1 MSENI
6 PFEAPGNPLYRE
18 IFPAGKRSER
28 AIVSICSANSYVLRA
43 ALDRAARA
51 GRAALIEATANQV
64 DQNGG
69 YTGMTP
75 ADFVAFVEE
84 LAAQAGFPK
93 ERLVLGGDHLGPLV
107 WRAEEEHSAMD
118 KAETLVRAYVKAGFT
133 KIHLDTSMRLAND
146 DPDRPF
152 PPEVAAR
159 RSARLLAACEAAWE
173 ERKRDVP
180 SSPAPVYVIGSEVPV
195 PGGTV
200 SDEALSV
207 TSVAD
212 FENVV
217 RIFSQAFHQAGL
229 DAALARVVAVVVQP
243 GVEFGNADVHEY
255 DPAAARPLMEAL
267 SQHPGLV
274 FEGHST
280 DYQTREALHA
290 MARDG
295 VVIQKVGPALTF
307 ALREGLYALAQIEEL
322 LAEEGEETSHF
333 LQVLDQAMLERPKYW
348 QPYYHGTAKAQSR
361 ERVFGLSDR
370 CRYYLSDPNV
380 HAALQLLVKNLARK
394 ERTYP
399 LLSQFLPVQYEKVRT
414 GKLANDPEALLIDK
428 VGCVIDSYIF

>member
-1 MSENI
+1 MSATI
-6 PFEAPGNPLYRE
+6 VREAAQNPLYHE
-18 IFPAGKRSER
+18 LFPGGKRAAQ

-43 ALDRAARA
+43 ALERAARA
-51 GRAALIEATANQV
+51 GRPALIEATANQV

-75 ADFVAFVEE
+75 QDFVRFVEE
-84 LAAQAGFPK
+84 IAEQMHFPK
-93 ERLVLGGDHLGPLV
+93 DRLVLGGDHLGPLV
-107 WRAEEEHSAMD
+107 WRSEEERTAMD
-118 KAETLVRAYVKAGFT
+118 KAETLVRAYVGAGFT
-133 KIHLDTSMRLAND
+133 KIHLDTSMRLKDD
-146 DPDRPF
+146 DPERPF

-159 RSARLLAACEAAWE
+159 RTTRLLAACEAAWQ
-173 ERKRDVP
+173 ERRARVP
-180 SSPAPVYVIGSEVPV
+180 SAPAPVYVIGSEVPV

-217 RIFSQAFHQAGL
+217 RIFSQAFRDAGL
-229 DAALARVVAVVVQP
+229 DEALSRVVAVVVQP

-255 DPAAARPLMEAL
+255 DACAARALMEAL
-267 SQHPGLV
+267 AHHPGLV

-280 DYQTREALHA
+280 DYQTREALHD

-307 ALREGLYALAQIEEL
+307 ALREGLYALSKIEEL
-322 LAEEGEETSHF
+322 LAEDGEETSQF
-333 LQVLDQAMLERPKYW
+333 LHTLEQAMLEEPKYW
-348 QPYYHGTAKAQSR
+348 QAYYRGTPKSQAR
-361 ERVFGLSDR
+361 ERIFGQSDR
-370 CRYYLSDPNV
+370 CRYYLSDARV
-380 HAALQLLVKNLARK
+380 RQAMGALIRNLERK
-394 ERTYP
+394 EIPYP
-399 LLSQFLPVQYEKVRT
+399 LLSQFLPLQYEKIRA
-414 GKLANDPEALLIDK
+414 GQLENRPEALLIDK